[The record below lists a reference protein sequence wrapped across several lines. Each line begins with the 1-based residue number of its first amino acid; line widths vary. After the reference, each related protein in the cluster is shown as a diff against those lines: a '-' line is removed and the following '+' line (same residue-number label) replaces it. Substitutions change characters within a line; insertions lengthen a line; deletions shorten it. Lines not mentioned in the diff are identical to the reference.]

1 MIGVYNY
8 SVIVTYIGVALA
20 VCGMVFSFNGYFE
33 YSILCLAL
41 AGACDTFDG
50 KIARSMKNRTEE
62 MIIFG
67 VQIDSLCDMVC
78 FGVTPA
84 VIAYNIGLQ
93 KPWGIAIE
101 ILFVIC
107 GAIRLAYFNVMEEM
121 KKKDPNTDPNAPKY
135 FRGLPITTIT
145 IIFPVVFLFY
155 PYVTHEVFSLILA
168 ISMMLTAF
176 FYIFDIKIKKPGN
189 GGIAVMMVFVTVVMF
204 RVLHII

>member
-8 SVIVTYIGVALA
+8 SVIVTYLGVALA
-20 VCGMVFSFNGYFE
+20 ISGMVFSFNGYFE

-50 KIARSMKNRTEE
+50 KIARAMKNRTEE

-84 VIAYNIGLQ
+84 VIAYNLGLQ

-107 GAIRLAYFNVMEEM
+107 GAIRLAYFNVLEEL
-121 KKKDPNTDPNAPKY
+121 KKKEPPSDEPKT

-155 PYVTHEVFSLILA
+155 PYVTHEIFSLILA
-168 ISMMLTAF
+168 ISMLITAF
-176 FYIFDIKIKKPGN
+176 FYIFDIRIKKPGN
-189 GGIAVMMVFVTVVMF
+189 GGIAVMMVFVTLVMF
-204 RVLHII
+204 RVLHIF

>member
-1 MIGVYNY
+1 MIGVYNH
-8 SVIVTYIGVALA
+8 SVIVTYLGVALA

-33 YSILCLAL
+33 YAILFLAL

-50 KIARSMKNRTEE
+50 KIARAMKNRTEE

-84 VIAYNIGLQ
+84 VIAYNMGLQ
-93 KPWGIAIE
+93 RPWGIAVE
-101 ILFVIC
+101 IIFVIC

-121 KKKDPNTDPNAPKY
+121 KKKEPPSDAPKY

-145 IIFPVVFLFY
+145 IIFPVVYLFH
-155 PYVTHEVFSLILA
+155 PYVTNEIFSLILA
-168 ISMMLTAF
+168 VCMLLTAF
-176 FYIFDIKIKKPGN
+176 FYVFDIRIKKPGN
-189 GGIAVMMVFVTVVMF
+189 GGIAVMMIFVTLVMF
-204 RVLHII
+204 RVLHIFE